1 MIEIKDLKKSFKK
14 DQVLRGINLTLEE
27 GKVYGLIGRNGIGK
41 TTLLNIIGNRIK
53 RDSGSLLL
61 DGEEIYE
68 NIKSVEEIALI
79 KDTGFGVSDIK
90 IQDLIVA
97 SRSLYKNW
105 NEEKF
110 QFLISE
116 FDFQK
121 NIKKNYKSL
130 SRGNKTIIGII
141 IGIASDSSYL
151 LLDEPTL
158 GLDAVYR
165 DKFNQAI
172 FREIEDG
179 ERTIV
184 ISTHLIDE
192 SSKLFE
198 EIIILNDGE
207 VLLKENVEEL
217 LEKSYSVQGLKDD
230 IMNILENKKIVNIE
244 EFGNSIIVSILDEL
258 SISEKEAIGKVGG
271 QIEQLNIQKLFVY
284 LTDYK

>member
-151 LLDEPTL
+151 LLDEPTI

-230 IMNILENKKIVNIE
+230 IMNILENKNIVNIE

>member
-1 MIEIKDLKKSFKK
+1 MIEIKDLKKSFNK
-14 DQVLRGINLTLEE
+14 DQVLRGLNLTLEE

-53 RDSGSLLL
+53 KDSGSLLL

-68 NIKSVEEIALI
+68 NIQSVEEIALI

-90 IQDLIVA
+90 IEDLVTA
-97 SRSLYKNW
+97 ARLLYKNW

-110 QFLISE
+110 QFLISD

-141 IGIASDSSYL
+141 IGIASDSRYL
-151 LLDEPTL
+151 LLDEPSI

-198 EIIILNDGE
+198 EIVILSDGK

-217 LEKSYSVQGLKDD
+217 LARSYNIQGSRD
-230 IMNILENKKIVNIE
+230 NILSVLGGKNIINIE
-244 EFGNSIIVSILDEL
+244 EFGNSVIVSILDQL
-258 SISEKEAIGKVGG
+258 NVAEKEIIGKAGG
-271 QIEQLNIQKLFVY
+271 KIEQLSMQKLFVY
-284 LTDYK
+284 LTDHK